1 MSVAGSREAAM
12 CSCMLCPPTRASL
25 SDTNVGTRFYSDDGD
40 ICTGEETLEDVAA
53 SWAYK
58 EGDSVRLELEFTTG
72 EDRGVLKFYK
82 NGALIPQHFTGVEG
96 PVVAAVLMSDC
107 QEGDCIEMVDLQY
120 DPGQDTGEE
129 VVEDVTD
136 VLHRERPV
144 FIVMD
149 AFASS
154 CRAHLQYISFREE
167 DSKTTISAA
176 KKALTRAMIKLH
188 KATDKMRYAKCNSKK
203 MELASELKSDFLGTA
218 RAKIAEAEALVEE
231 GKLTNSFKV
240 FDEAIA
246 LMQKIEESGMLKEAK
261 KARQAAVSRRD
272 LAFRN
277 ADRMM
282 KQVRTKI
289 KSEVMATFL
298 EGFEESVKMAAES
311 AVLFGEAGEPTKAKD
326 AEITKVACDDFQQAS
341 QLANA
346 ANKSLENAR
355 ITGVKH
361 HFQKANDAFEQAAFL
376 CTKNGNRA
384 IADMLKLH
392 AHEAMDA
399 YQAVEAADANSPGAI
414 DDEDMEKAAEEY
426 ADMLDGKPDEDEPDA
441 GGSVEPCLTGVV
453 SRRIMAPSKVFSV
466 YVSSS
471 ILENEPER
479 LCLVRDVAQM
489 VRDAVVSFGFEF
501 EFVDPFFSLWNAPEL
516 ASNFTYRA
524 KCKDVLKQCQAE
536 SAGVDYLCL
545 VGEDDNGISFPGSI
559 DFDIF
564 GSVIKCIPDRGEL
577 GKLRK
582 VIIEWFKL
590 DTNSNPRKYV
600 ILDRKKK
607 IPNLSSIDTKKKEIG
622 QQEWDRQYAQLQ
634 KGFYEALNIQI
645 ATLQMQ
651 KIRVGILGKLGK
663 IESTNMKKKV
673 YELFCEIDVD
683 GSGQIDVE
691 ELQTA
696 FEQLD
701 VKLTEDETRAFMDE
715 FDEDRSGEIG
725 FDEFLLIV
733 EKLLLDAKNHEKD
746 ELIKNVDHAKYFKE
760 SLMYQDLCDGILDRT
775 RDIALERSVAILWGF
790 DPMQMGQELK
800 YVEQGDEFDV
810 QDSMALLRKE
820 NIDKQGGSE
829 AVKKHEGIRP
839 EWFLHTKCWQ
849 LKEMVFKRLVEIEE
863 YVEEN
868 PPEDSITPD
877 TPGSRG
883 SGVMMLNVEMDGGK
897 LEPQTPPPRE
907 IMGTF
912 PPPPTGDLHQDGS
925 PSREDTAN
933 DKFGGRRIDM
943 EVWEA
948 MSCRKSIFLKT
959 LSDWE
964 FMRVVSRSKR
974 KMFRG
979 STDSPFLVVQ
989 PPENG
994 TTGSQEDA
1002 TKIWDTIKRMEDKIT
1017 RLTDS
1022 ERRERNAMAK
1032 ARLQAEIKTCEETI
1046 QCLQADANRT
1056 MFVVVKG
1063 ELEVI
1068 LVEEA
1073 KSAPSSQSGSR
1084 AGSRAGSRPKTVEKK
1099 EPIKT
1104 KLAVLKRGD
1113 AFGDLTL
1120 VLGMGRDTL
1129 IQAVTPVDL
1138 ALIRYDMVESLM
1150 IRNPDIESRMMAVV
1164 EKNAP
1169 NSPNLQTH
1177 FLTRAIAPDYEKYRA
1192 INTAMAT
1199 NKSPLVKVLTAK
1211 EVEHVSKAVTT
1222 ISLSAGVQLFRQDD
1236 GQETGWGPFGDS
1248 AFLVLEG
1255 ELSVEITFEDGDKQG
1270 KPVEVAR
1277 IMTAGESVGELNLVT
1292 GAPRTCTIT
1301 TATACVLVEITRHQL
1316 SSSVHRDVRNDL
1328 MSYMADP
1335 KNGNVEARVLSQRT
1349 QHAMRLRQS
1358 TFLKQLSDIEIDF
1371 LAAVGKIRIEDKGTL
1386 IVKQGEWGDSA
1397 FVVLRGQLR
1406 VMVAFAEGEDFR
1418 EVGRLKGADVFG
1430 EMTLL
1435 LDYPRSSTVEVLSK
1449 TAMLAEISREAAE
1462 KMLNSRPDIM
1472 DTMEMMLHGDEG
1484 LDDIMRARTPIG
1496 GRAAT
1501 PGGVVATGL
1510 KSSISV
1516 VSYPWK
1522 AEANGMHAE
1531 VRGQSYIRTFAQK
1544 VANALFERIEPALE
1558 RDHRTLNDPKLPLL
1572 QECSF
1577 HLDIAARKTEVFG
1590 GRRDEMRRL
1599 VDYIEGE
1606 YQQRMGLKNQ
1616 PTIVMGEAGVGKS
1629 ALLAN
1634 AGIKAKARNPGAI
1647 CVYRFMGWTQESL
1660 NPRRMMK
1667 SILTQLM
1674 TTFGMKLPEFPD
1686 SLSELRD
1693 MLSSMLEKA
1702 SKQELITLILDAVD
1716 DLETPAGFMPSFEWL
1731 PMRLPTYSSIILSLK
1746 PTSVD
1751 CVSVLNDMFTGEVYF
1766 NIYALR
1772 PVDAQPVLEGY
1783 LDKRGKSGFSN
1794 LHFETI
1800 RKASLESAGLE
1811 GVPLNCSPLF
1821 LNLCMNLSEDW
1832 VSFNQCPA
1840 LPNNIPDLVKLVY
1853 ESLEQEHGQVLIERA
1868 LSYLYTSREG
1878 LIWQELYDLLS
1889 CDDDVLDEVYRPQV
1903 PAYRRLPSYK
1913 GKLLSNDLGKLLEP
1927 RFNNQVPTNKFRY
1940 LIFREVVFERYGL
1953 ENTVRQCSIHRAM
1966 ANYFSGEWADGK
1978 EILHIETHQWRA
1990 AKDDDTKY
1998 PRGINVQST
2007 FLEGVSRFIFHR
2019 RKQVANMR
2027 KIREL
2032 PHHIC
2037 WSSGRSTKTI
2047 DPVGR
2052 ALAQRPPSAWNSR
2065 HENDRNA
2072 QVMFQKH
2079 FCRLDIVEAACL
2091 SGYAYELH
2099 DDMLLAKKIFPYSE
2113 LVRQFHKLVHEAIV
2127 TLAGNGHLTFQC
2139 ALNSAG
2145 NGQGLINEVGQ
2156 NMLQHYYA
2164 EQDRTGI
2171 PDVWFVHTNKDEVRS
2186 NPERHVQCAV

>member
-1 MSVAGSREAAM
+1 VLSSWQVASRAQ
-12 CSCMLCPPTRASL
+12 SPTRAS
-25 SDTNVGTRFYSDDGD
+25 DTNVSNRFYSDDGD
-40 ICTGEETLEDVAA
+40 ICTGEEALEGVAA

-96 PVVAAVLMSDC
+96 PVIAAVLMSDC
-107 QEGDCIEMVDLQY
+107 QEGDCIELVDLQY

-129 VVEDVTD
+129 AVQDLTE
-136 VLHRERPV
+136 VLHQQRPV
-144 FIVMD
+144 FTVMD

-154 CRAHLQYISFREE
+154 CRAHLQYMSFREE

-176 KKALTRAMIKLH
+176 KKALTRAIVKLQ
-188 KATDKMRYAKCNSKK
+188 KATDKMRSSKCNSKK
-203 MELASELKSDFLGTA
+203 MELSSELKSDFLGRA

-231 GKLTNSFKV
+231 GKLTQSFKV
-240 FDEAIA
+240 FDDAIA
-246 LMQKIEESGMLKEAK
+246 LVQKIEESGMLKEAK
-261 KARQAAVSRRD
+261 KARLAAVARRD
-272 LAFRN
+272 LSFRN

-282 KQVRTKI
+282 KLVRTKVA
-289 KSEVMATFL
+289 SEVMATFL

-311 AVLFGEAGEPTKAKD
+311 ALLFAEAGESTKATD
-326 AEITKVACDDFQQAS
+326 AEITKVACEDLQRAS

-361 HFQKANDAFEQAAFL
+361 HFQKANDAFAQAAVL
-376 CTKNGNRA
+376 CTKNGCRA
-384 IADMLKLH
+384 LADMLKQL
-392 AHEAMDA
+392 AFEAMEA
-399 YQAVEAADANSPGAI
+399 FQAVEAADVESPVGME
-414 DDEDMEKAAEEY
+414 DEDMEKAAQEY
-426 ADMLDGKPDEDEPDA
+426 ANMLDGKADEEEPDA

-453 SRRIMAPSKVFSV
+453 SRRVMAPSKVFSV

-471 ILENEPER
+471 IRENEPER
-479 LCLVRDVAQM
+479 LCLVRDVARM
-489 VRDAVVSFGFEF
+489 VRDAVVNFGFEF
-501 EFVDPFFSLWNAPEL
+501 EFVDPFFSLFNAPEF
-516 ASNFTYRA
+516 ASNFTFRA
-524 KCKDVLKQCQAE
+524 RCNDVLKQCQAE
-536 SAGVDYLCL
+536 SAGVDFLCL
-545 VGEDDNGISFPGSI
+545 MGEDDNGISFPGSI

-564 GSVIKCIPDRGEL
+564 GSVISRIPDRGEL

-600 ILDRKKK
+600 ILDRRKK
-607 IPNLSSIDTKKKEIG
+607 IPNLSSIDAKKKAIG
-622 QQEWDRQYAQLQ
+622 QQEWERQYAQLQ
-634 KGFYEALNIQI
+634 KGFYEAINFQI
-645 ATLQMQ
+645 AAMQMQ
-651 KIRVGILGKLGK
+651 KIRTGILHKLGK
-663 IESTNMKKKV
+663 IDSVNMKKKC

-696 FEQLD
+696 FEQLE
-701 VKLTEDETRAFMDE
+701 VKLTKDETRAFMDE

-725 FDEFLLIV
+725 FDEFLMIV
-733 EKLLLDAKNHEKD
+733 EKLLLDAKNHEK
-746 ELIKNVDHAKYFKE
+746 EEPIKNVDHAKYFKE

-775 RDIALERSVAILWGF
+775 RDVALERSVAVMWGF

-810 QDSMALLRKE
+810 QDSMAHLRKAQ
-820 NIDKQGGSE
+820 IDKKGGSD
-829 AVKKHEGIRP
+829 AVQKLEGVRP
-839 EWFLHTKCWQ
+839 EWFQHIKCWQ
-849 LKEMVFKRLVEIEE
+849 SKELAFKRLVDMEE

-868 PPEDSITPD
+868 PPDDSIAPD

-883 SGVMMLNVEMDGGK
+883 SSVLLLNVEPTVSNF
-897 LEPQTPPPRE
+897 EPKTPPPRE
-907 IMGTF
+907 LMGTF
-912 PPPPTGDLHQDGS
+912 PPPPTGDLRQDGS
-925 PSREDTAN
+925 PSREDTAK
-933 DKFGGRRIDM
+933 DKFGGRQIDLDA
-943 EVWEA
+943 WEA

-974 KMFRG
+974 KSFRG

-989 PPENG
+989 PLENHWS
-994 TTGSQEDA
+994 GSEEDIA
-1002 TKIWDTIKRMEDKIT
+1002 KARDTIKRMEDKIT
-1017 RLTDS
+1017 RLTDQ

-1032 ARLQAEIKTCEETI
+1032 AKMQAEIKACEETI
-1046 QCLQADANRT
+1046 QCSQADVDRT
-1056 MFVVVKG
+1056 MFVVLKG

-1068 LVEEA
+1068 LIEEA
-1073 KSAPSSQSGSR
+1073 KSEPSSRSGSR
-1084 AGSRAGSRPKTVEKK
+1084 AGSRTGSRPKTVEKK

-1120 VLGMGRDTL
+1120 VLGMGRDTM

-1138 ALIRYDMVESLM
+1138 ALIRYDMVESLL
-1150 IRNPDIESRMMAVV
+1150 IRNPDIQSRIMAVV
-1164 EKNAP
+1164 
-1169 NSPNLQTH
+1169 NSMPPGSLNLQTH
-1177 FLTRAIAPDYEKYRA
+1177 LLTRAIAPDYPTTRA
-1192 INTAMAT
+1192 IGVAMST
-1199 NKSPLVKVLTAK
+1199 NKSPMVKVLTGK
-1211 EVEHVSKAVTT
+1211 EVERLSKTVSTVNLPEG
-1222 ISLSAGVQLFRQDD
+1222 IQLFRQDD

-1255 ELSVEITFEDGDKQG
+1255 ELRVEITFEDGDKQG
-1270 KPVEVAR
+1270 KPAEVAR
-1277 IMTAGESVGELNLVT
+1277 IMEAGETVGEMNLVT

-1316 SSSVHRDVRNDL
+1316 SSTVHRDIRNDL
-1328 MSYMADP
+1328 MLYLAQP
-1335 KNGNVEARVLSQRT
+1335 TNGNIEARILSQRT
-1349 QHAMRLRQS
+1349 KHAMGLRQS

-1371 LAAVGKIRIEDKGTL
+1371 LAAVSKIRIEDKGAC

-1406 VMVAFAEGEDFR
+1406 HMVAFAEGENVR

-1430 EMTLL
+1430 ETTLL

-1462 KMLNSRPDIM
+1462 KMLNCRSDIV

-1484 LDDIMRARTPIG
+1484 MQDIMRARTPLG

-1510 KSSISV
+1510 KASISV
-1516 VSYPWK
+1516 VTYPWK

-1531 VRGQSYIRTFAQK
+1531 MRGQSYIRAFAQK
-1544 VANALFERIEPALE
+1544 VANALFQRIEPALE
-1558 RDHRTLNDPKLPLL
+1558 KDHRALNDAKLPLL

-1577 HLDIAARKTEVFG
+1577 HLDIAARKTEVFA
-1590 GRRDEMRRL
+1590 GRKDEMRRL

-1634 AGIKAKARNPGAI
+1634 AGIKAKARNPGTI
-1647 CVYRFMGWTQESL
+1647 CVFRFMGWSQESL
-1660 NPRRMMK
+1660 NVRRMMK

-1674 TTFGMKLPEFPD
+1674 TTFGMKLPTFPD
-1686 SLSELRD
+1686 SLPELRD

-1731 PMRLPTYSSIILSLK
+1731 PLRLPQYSSIILSLK
-1746 PTSVD
+1746 PSSVD
-1751 CVSVLNDMFTGEVYF
+1751 CVNMLNNLFTGEVYF

-1772 PVDAQPVLEGY
+1772 PVDAQPVLDGY
-1783 LDKRGKSGFSN
+1783 LDKRGKPGFSN

-1811 GVPLNCSPLF
+1811 GVPMNCSPLF

-1832 VSFNQCPA
+1832 ISFNQCPA
-1840 LPNNIPDLVKLVY
+1840 LPDNIPDLVKLVC
-1853 ESLEQEHGQVLIERA
+1853 ESLELEHGNVLIARS

-1878 LIWQELYDLLS
+1878 LVWQELYDLLS
-1889 CDDDVLDEVYRPQV
+1889 CDDDVLEEVYKPQV
-1903 PAYRRLPSYK
+1903 PAYRRLPSFT
-1913 GKLLSNDLGKLLEP
+1913 GKLLANSLGKLLEP
-1927 RFNNQVPTNKFRY
+1927 RFNNQVPTQKFRY
-1940 LIFREVVFERYGL
+1940 RLFKHVVFERYEL

-1978 EILHIETHQWRA
+1978 EITHLETHQWKA
-1990 AKDDDTKY
+1990 SKDDGNKY
-1998 PRGINVQST
+1998 TRGINAQST
-2007 FLEGVSRFIFHR
+2007 FMEGVSRLIFHR
-2019 RKQVANMR
+2019 RKRVANMR

-2052 ALAQRPPSAWNSR
+2052 ALSQRPPSSWNSR
-2065 HENDRNA
+2065 HESDRNA

-2091 SGYAYELH
+2091 AGYAFELH

-2145 NGQGLINEVGQ
+2145 NGQGLINEVAH

-2164 EQDRTGI
+2164 EGDRDGI
-2171 PDVWFVHTNKDEVRS
+2171 PDVWFVHTNKDEVRD
-2186 NPERHVQCAV
+2186 NLKHPCHVFFYL